1 MNFVYISPH
10 FPAVMQNFCIALR
23 ENGVTVLG
31 IGDAP
36 YETLS
41 DSLRG
46 ALQEYYRV
54 NDMENYDQMLRAVAY
69 FTFKYGKIDYLES
82 NNEYWLEQDARLRTD
97 FNITTGLKSADM
109 AVYKCKSRMKE
120 IYAKAGI
127 PAARWQLATTAEAAS
142 AFVQEVGYPII
153 VKPNSGVGACGT
165 WKLNNNADLSA
176 FFAKPLDTE
185 YIMEEFV
192 SGEVT
197 TFDGVCGSQGEVLLA
212 ASHVSPGSIMEMVN
226 EGNDCFYYVS
236 KSVPADVAAA
246 GRSVLAALGAKKRCF
261 HLEFFRLS
269 QAKESMGRKG
279 DLVALEINMR
289 PAGGF
294 TPDMIDYAYSTSL
307 YQIYADMVTFGELR
321 HSYTGPHAYCAY
333 FGRRDHRQYL
343 HSHDEIMTLYGAHM
357 HMVGRM
363 PDALSAA
370 MGNQVYIACFDT
382 KRALFGAADY
392 VLRTALHP
400 ASDSVSSHAP
410 VPSAAQGK
418 PAKPRERRKSA
429 Q

>member
-10 FPAVMQNFCIALR
+10 FPAVMQNFCTALR

-54 NDMENYDQMLRAVAY
+54 DDLGNYDQMLRAVAY

-97 FNITTGLKSADM
+97 FNITTGLKTADM
-109 AVYKCKSRMKE
+109 GVYKCKSRMKE
-120 IYAKAGI
+120 VYVKAGI
-127 PAARWQLATTAEAAS
+127 PAARWQLATTAEAAA
-142 AFVQEVGYPII
+142 AFVQKVGYPII
-153 VKPNSGVGACGT
+153 VKPDSGVGACGT
-165 WKLNNNADLSA
+165 WKLNNDADLNS
-176 FFAKPLDTE
+176 FFAKQLDAE

-192 SGEVT
+192 PGEVT
-197 TFDGVCGSQGEVLLA
+197 TFDGVCGSQGEVLLG
-212 ASHVSPGSIMEMVN
+212 ASHVSPGSIMDMVN
-226 EGNDCFYYVS
+226 DGNDCFYYVC
-236 KSVPADVAAA
+236 KSVPTDVAAA
-246 GRSVLAALGAKKRCF
+246 GRSVLAALDAKNRCF

-269 QAKESMGRKG
+269 QAKEGMGRKG
-279 DLVALEINMR
+279 DIVALEINMR

-307 YQIYADMVTFGELR
+307 YQIYADMVAFGELR

-343 HSHDEIMTLYGAHM
+343 HSHAEIMALYGTHM

-392 VLRTALHP
+392 VLRTAQRSACDVAFP
-400 ASDSVSSHAP
+400 DAPSS
-410 VPSAAQGK
+410 SAAQSK
-418 PAKPRERRKSA
+418 PAKQRGYRKSA
-429 Q
+429 N